1 MKNHKTNNKCGKRQ
15 AIQNKLISISILR
28 ELGPLVYMSA
38 IFVCKMDQGPQSLW
52 IGSEG
57 PNELSQRL
65 QPSERATKS
74 PRECYFF
81 SRKYSLKLRKLVS
94 THLKLYLWNI
104 SNNKRNLNIGTD
116 IGFVALIF
124 EINILVYKIILYMTN
139 FL

>member
-94 THLKLYLWNI
+94 THLSFIYGILATTKETSILGLTLVLSHLYL
-104 SNNKRNLNIGTD
+104 R
-116 IGFVALIF
+116 
-124 EINILVYKIILYMTN
+124 
-139 FL
+139 